1 MTEDVLNMGLMP
13 EVRYN
18 RVRSGGEFLSLTT
31 QPLRYNTAAG
41 VNNIRCARAPTGFT
55 LIELLVVIAIIGI
68 LASLLLPVLSK
79 AKSKAQTT
87 QCLNNARQ
95 LGLATMLYATE
106 HDDHYPFGVGVKN
119 SVPTSWT
126 NSTAW
131 HIALLPFLGAS
142 LERPPKVFACPAE
155 KVTESFPTPK
165 GVWFQASFRANEHL
179 FRPSDSG
186 KYKGPLKTTQVRSPA
201 LIICL
206 FEKPYDSWQF
216 SMSASEFARMR
227 SGWNAAGAAAGVTLG
242 WTTSGMVRH
251 ANSTTAT
258 GADGHSLLVKMPS
271 YSPGDAAPPDL
282 GELGDTRLE
291 PGMWPASARVKI
303 YVRDFATQEG
313 F

>member
-1 MTEDVLNMGLMP
+1 MQRLRTSELRRGRESPDVVFQQGSQLAAA
-13 EVRYN
+13 
-18 RVRSGGEFLSLTT
+18 RVRW
-31 QPLRYNTAAG
+31 LRRAHESTA
-41 VNNIRCARAPTGFT
+41 FT

-79 AKSKAQTT
+79 AKAKAQTT

-95 LGLATMLYATE
+95 LGIATMVYAAE
-106 HDDHYPFGVGVKN
+106 YDDNYPFGVGVKN

-142 LERPPKVFACPAE
+142 VERPPRVFACPAE

-186 KYKGPLKTTQVRSPA
+186 KYKAPLKTTQVRSPA

-216 SMSASEFARMR
+216 SLSASEFARMR

-242 WTTSGMVRH
+242 WTTCGMVRH

-258 GADGHSLLVKMPS
+258 GADGHSLLVKMPP

-282 GELGDTRLE
+282 GELGDARLE
-291 PGMWPASARVKI
+291 PGMWPSSARVKI